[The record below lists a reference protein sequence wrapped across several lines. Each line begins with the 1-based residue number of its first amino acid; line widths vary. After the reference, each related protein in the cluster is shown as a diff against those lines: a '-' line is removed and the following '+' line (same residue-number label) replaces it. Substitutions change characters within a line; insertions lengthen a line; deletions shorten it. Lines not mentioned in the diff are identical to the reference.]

1 MSDPRG
7 SHLDILPCNDTA
19 VNIWAS
25 LILRDDRNRVDT
37 RLSSTYHIA
46 ELHNNHCWAGGI
58 NMYEIIQVA
67 VKIIIIA
74 AFFLMAG
81 FASLRIWR
89 AEIDLRQLINPGRV
103 VDRSVGDAVD
113 WIPTR
118 DPDKLY
124 QNGKVVG
131 VVHGVVV
138 DEAKRT
144 ISFEKV
150 DRALNLDVSKEFEYQ
165 KWRVRHKEED
175 TVAEIGGLAME
186 QNRVFGNMVC
196 EIVGTR
202 GAF

>member
-1 MSDPRG
+1 
-7 SHLDILPCNDTA
+7 
-19 VNIWAS
+19 
-25 LILRDDRNRVDT
+25 
-37 RLSSTYHIA
+37 
-46 ELHNNHCWAGGI
+46 
-58 NMYEIIQVA
+58 MYEIIQVA
-67 VKIIIIA
+67 VKIIFIA
-74 AFFLMAG
+74 AALLMAG
-81 FASLRIWR
+81 FVSLRVWR
-89 AEIDLRQLINPGRV
+89 AEIDLRQLMNPRRV
-103 VDRSVGDAVD
+103 VDRSIDDAVD

-118 DPDKLY
+118 DPHKLY

-131 VVHGVVV
+131 VVQGVVM

-165 KWRVRHKEED
+165 KWRVQHKGQGMVGD
-175 TVAEIGGLAME
+175 IGGLAME

>member
-1 MSDPRG
+1 
-7 SHLDILPCNDTA
+7 
-19 VNIWAS
+19 
-25 LILRDDRNRVDT
+25 
-37 RLSSTYHIA
+37 
-46 ELHNNHCWAGGI
+46 
-58 NMYEIIQVA
+58 MYEIIQVA
-67 VKIIIIA
+67 VKVIIIA
-74 AFFLMAG
+74 ALFLIAG
-81 FASLRIWR
+81 FTSLRVWR
-89 AEIDLRQLINPGRV
+89 AQIDLRQLISPRRV
-103 VDRSVGDAVD
+103 VDQSVRDAVD

-124 QNGKVVG
+124 QNGKIVG

-165 KWRVRHKEED
+165 KWRVRHKGED

-196 EIVGTR
+196 EILGTR

>member
-1 MSDPRG
+1 
-7 SHLDILPCNDTA
+7 
-19 VNIWAS
+19 
-25 LILRDDRNRVDT
+25 
-37 RLSSTYHIA
+37 
-46 ELHNNHCWAGGI
+46 
-58 NMYEIIQVA
+58 MYEIIQVA
-67 VKIIIIA
+67 VKVIIIA
-74 AFFLMAG
+74 ALFLIAG
-81 FASLRIWR
+81 FASLRVWR
-89 AEIDLRQLINPGRV
+89 AQIDLRQLINPRRV
-103 VDRSVGDAVD
+103 VDQSVRDAVD

-124 QNGKVVG
+124 QNGKIVG

-150 DRALNLDVSKEFEYQ
+150 DRALNLDVNKEFEYQ
-165 KWRVRHKEED
+165 KWRLRHKGED

-196 EIVGTR
+196 EILGTR

>member
-1 MSDPRG
+1 
-7 SHLDILPCNDTA
+7 
-19 VNIWAS
+19 
-25 LILRDDRNRVDT
+25 
-37 RLSSTYHIA
+37 
-46 ELHNNHCWAGGI
+46 
-58 NMYEIIQVA
+58 MYEIIQVA

-81 FASLRIWR
+81 FASLRVWR

-103 VDRSVGDAVD
+103 VDRSISDAVD

-144 ISFEKV
+144 ISFDKV

-165 KWRVRHKEED
+165 KWRVRHKGED

>member
-1 MSDPRG
+1 
-7 SHLDILPCNDTA
+7 
-19 VNIWAS
+19 
-25 LILRDDRNRVDT
+25 
-37 RLSSTYHIA
+37 
-46 ELHNNHCWAGGI
+46 
-58 NMYEIIQVA
+58 MYEIIQVA

-81 FASLRIWR
+81 FASLRVWR
-89 AEIDLRQLINPGRV
+89 AEIDLRQLINPARV
-103 VDRSVGDAVD
+103 VDRSIGDAVD

-165 KWRVRHKEED
+165 KWSVRHKRED